1 MTQDD
6 PRLNPPAHIRVSI
19 EPPVAEVAFNRPEKK
34 NAFVSFDTFG
44 PIRDVFEAIGEMDD
58 IKVVVFR
65 GVGDSFSTGGD
76 VSTIG
81 HMYFDDGVPPK
92 ADEGRKRI
100 TQRRHLRIDEA
111 IFKAWEAIAH
121 SQKVVIAE
129 GKGHVLGLALDLFLA
144 SDIAICSDDAVL
156 GYPPGRMI
164 GYGGVNPLFWMF
176 KMGPALHAEMTM
188 MGRYVSAAEAL
199 QRGLINRVVSRAQ
212 LEDTVEAACRAVCSV
227 PADALAIGKLNRRL
241 AYEALGAR
249 ASGLHSIIAH
259 SMGVQLRPDE
269 GEWSLMKARNQ
280 LGAKGAWQER
290 DLRFDEA
297 LAAYESGEG

>member
-1 MTQDD
+1 MTQND
-6 PRLNPPAHIRVSI
+6 PRLNPPQHIRVSI
-19 EPPVAEVAFNRPEKK
+19 EAPVAEVAFNRPEKK
-34 NAFVSFDTFG
+34 NAFVSYHTFG
-44 PIRDVFEAIGEMDD
+44 PIRDVFEALGEMDD
-58 IKVVVFR
+58 IKVIIFR
-65 GVGDSFSTGGD
+65 GVGDNFSTGGD

-81 HMYFDDGVPPK
+81 HMYFDNGVPPQ
-92 ADEGRKRI
+92 AGEGPRRI

-111 IFKAWEAIAH
+111 IFKAWEAVAH

-144 SDIAICSDDAVL
+144 ADIVICSDDTVL

-164 GYGGVNPLFWMF
+164 GYSGVNPLFWMV

-188 MGRYVSAAEAL
+188 MGRYVSASEAL
-199 QRGLINRVVSRAQ
+199 DRGLINRVVSRAQ
-212 LEDTVEAACRAVCSV
+212 LEDTVTAASQAVCAV
-227 PADALAIGKLNRRL
+227 PADALAISKLNRRI

-290 DLRFDEA
+290 DLRFDDA
-297 LAAYESGEG
+297 LAAYESDEV